1 MPRVDVWYNYNVA
14 NDAFPERYKGWK
26 QEREHKKGVNHMP
39 EEKLLAS
46 LKEAIVNLDFD
57 GIHKAAQ
64 EAMDAGVEP
73 QKAIM
78 EGMAPAMAVVG
89 EKFETGE
96 YFLSE
101 LVVAGEVMKEGMEII
116 TPYIKA
122 GSSKKAARVVIAT
135 VEGDYHDIGKNLVVT
150 LLKAQGLEVID
161 LGTDVPASRIIEAVK
176 EHHAVIVGL
185 SALLTTTM
193 PNMAGVVKALE
204 NGKLRNSVKVIIGG
218 APVTPKFAQRIG
230 ADHGALN
237 AMEGVHKCV
246 EWVR

>member
-1 MPRVDVWYNYNVA
+1 MTGDSYLV
-14 NDAFPERYKGWK
+14 F
-26 QEREHKKGVNHMP
+26 
-39 EEKLLAS
+39 
-46 LKEAIVNLDFD
+46 LKESIVNLDFD

-89 EKFETGE
+89 DKFETGE

-122 GSSKKAARVVIAT
+122 DSSKKAECVVIAT
-135 VEGDYHDIGKNLVVT
+135 VEGDYHDIGKNLVAT
-150 LLKAQGLEVID
+150 LLKAQGFEIID
-161 LGTDVPASRIIEAVK
+161 LGSDVPASRIVEAVK
-176 EHHAVIVGL
+176 EHGALIVGL
-185 SALLTTTM
+185 SALLTFTM
-193 PNMAGVVKALE
+193 ANMGGVIKALE
-204 NGKLRNSVKVIIGG
+204 DSRLRNRVKIIIGG
-218 APVTPKFAQRIG
+218 APVTPQFAQSIG

-246 EWVR
+246 EWVSSSHR

>member
-1 MPRVDVWYNYNVA
+1 MTGESY
-14 NDAFPERYKGWK
+14 
-26 QEREHKKGVNHMP
+26 
-39 EEKLLAS
+39 LIS
-46 LKEAIVNLDFD
+46 LREAIVNLDFD

-89 EKFETGE
+89 DKFETGE

-122 GSSKKAARVVIAT
+122 DSSKKAERVVIAT
-135 VEGDYHDIGKNLVVT
+135 VEGDYHDIGKNLVST
-150 LLKAQGLEVID
+150 LLKAQGFEVID
-161 LGTDVPASRIIEAVK
+161 LGTDVPTSRIIEAVK
-176 EHHAVIVGL
+176 EYSAIIVGL
-185 SALLTTTM
+185 SALLTFTM
-193 PNMAGVVKALE
+193 AEMGEVIKALE
-204 NGKLRNSVKVIIGG
+204 DSSLRNRVKVIIGG
-218 APVTPKFAQRIG
+218 APVTPQFAQKIG

-246 EWVR
+246 EWASSSRR

>member
-1 MPRVDVWYNYNVA
+1 LDENKY
-14 NDAFPERYKGWK
+14 
-26 QEREHKKGVNHMP
+26 
-39 EEKLLAS
+39 LAA
-46 LKEAIVNLDFD
+46 LKESIVNLDFD

-73 QKAIM
+73 QKTIM

-89 EKFETGE
+89 DKFETGE

-122 GSSKKAARVVIAT
+122 DSSKKAERVVIAT
-135 VEGDYHDIGKNLVVT
+135 VEGDYHDIGKNLVAT
-150 LLKAQGLEVID
+150 LLKAQGFEIID
-161 LGTDVPASRIIEAVK
+161 LGSDVPANRIVEAVK
-176 EHHAVIVGL
+176 EHNAVIVGL
-185 SALLTTTM
+185 SALLTFTM
-193 PNMAGVVKALE
+193 ANMGEVIKALE
-204 NGKLRNSVKVIIGG
+204 ATSLRNRVKVIIGG
-218 APVTPKFAQRIG
+218 APVTPQYAQSIG

-246 EWVR
+246 EWVSSSRR

>member
-1 MPRVDVWYNYNVA
+1 MDENKY
-14 NDAFPERYKGWK
+14 
-26 QEREHKKGVNHMP
+26 
-39 EEKLLAS
+39 LAA
-46 LKEAIVNLDFD
+46 LKESIVNLDFD

-73 QKAIM
+73 QKTIM

-89 EKFETGE
+89 DKFETGE

-122 GSSKKAARVVIAT
+122 DSSKKAECVVMAT
-135 VEGDYHDIGKNLVVT
+135 VEGDYHDIGKNLVAT
-150 LLKAQGLEVID
+150 LLKAQGFEVID
-161 LGTDVPASRIIEAVK
+161 LGSDVPASRIVEAVK
-176 EHHAVIVGL
+176 EHNAVIVGL
-185 SALLTTTM
+185 SALLTFTM
-193 PNMAGVVKALE
+193 ANMGEVIKALE
-204 NGKLRNSVKVIIGG
+204 ATSLRNRVKVIIGG
-218 APVTPKFAQRIG
+218 APVTPQYAQSIG

-246 EWVR
+246 EWVSSSRR